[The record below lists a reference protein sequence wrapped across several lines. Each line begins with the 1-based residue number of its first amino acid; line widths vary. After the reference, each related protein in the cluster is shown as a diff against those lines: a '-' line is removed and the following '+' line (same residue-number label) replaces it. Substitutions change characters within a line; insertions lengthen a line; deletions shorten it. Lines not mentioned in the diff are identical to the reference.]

1 MRLSLALALF
11 LVPYISRNS
20 ILSANPQPQL
30 VARRPKVPPA
40 TSYTFRLF
48 SDFSLNN
55 IHWFMA
61 RKWQDTTED

>member
-11 LVPYISRNS
+11 LIFLATL
-20 ILSANPQPQL
+20 LSANPQPQL

-40 TSYTFRLF
+40 TSYTFHLF